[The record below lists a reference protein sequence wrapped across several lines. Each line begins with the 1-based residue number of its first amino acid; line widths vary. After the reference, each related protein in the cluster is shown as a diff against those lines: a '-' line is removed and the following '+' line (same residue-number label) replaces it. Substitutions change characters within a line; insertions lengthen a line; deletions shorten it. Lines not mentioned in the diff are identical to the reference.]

1 MTEIISASPWIE
13 GHCRRIA
20 VGSRVLDLA
29 CGGGRHT
36 RLLAGLGYRVLAV
49 DRDLAA
55 LAGLSG
61 MPGVETRGLDLET
74 ADWPLSGQRFAGVV
88 VSNYLWRPHLPNLL
102 ACLAPG
108 GVLIYETFM
117 LGNEAYGK
125 PSNPKFLLRPGEL
138 REMVKAAGLDEVAFA
153 EGYADQPWPAM
164 RQAIVAKRTI

>member
-1 MTEIISASPWIE
+1 
-13 GHCRRIA
+13 
-20 VGSRVLDLA
+20 VLDLA

-88 VSNYLWRPHLPNLL
+88 VSNYLWRPHLPIWRRVV
-102 ACLAPG
+102 C
-108 GVLIYETFM
+108 
-117 LGNEAYGK
+117 
-125 PSNPKFLLRPGEL
+125 
-138 REMVKAAGLDEVAFA
+138 
-153 EGYADQPWPAM
+153 
-164 RQAIVAKRTI
+164 